1 MGPLVILAYFSGPLL
16 MLVSL
21 TTFVSDPSFDRAAR
35 SIRALRRFVRR
46 ARGRE
51 VTPPAGRPIES
62 IAYDMRRLG
71 RLLQD
76 THDGRSTARIAV
88 IRQSYD
94 DVLAEGCAALGM
106 SQLLGVLDSGPEL
119 DHERRRVEVVLVGA
133 GMVLAEVY

>member
-1 MGPLVILAYFSGPLL
+1 MGPWVILAYFTGPVL
-16 MLVSL
+16 MLAAV

-35 SIRALRRFVRR
+35 AIRVLRRVVRG
-46 ARGRE
+46 ARGRQD
-51 VTPPAGRPIES
+51 TPPAGRPIEA

-76 THDGRSTARIAV
+76 THDGRSPARIAV
-88 IRQSYD
+88 IRHSYD
-94 DVLAEGCAALGM
+94 DVLAEGCTALGM
-106 SQLLGVLDSGPEL
+106 SQLLGVLDDGPEL